1 MDFPLSP
8 ITKSAMC
15 CGCGRVCSCHIDSNE
30 QVSGSHRLKPYHPS
44 SSSFRPWLPSW
55 FDSSDRHED
64 QSNDVCHEVA
74 SATNDV
80 KQLDERVYPTQRR
93 RQYHEVATTI
103 QEDTL
108 PSFTAIGHPSLKIY
122 KFRLPP
128 HLLHLLDDIVDG
140 CSEHADSLSTGW
152 RTFLYSLTKQDIALR
167 DIPGMYETSRPIIH
181 HIKRTI
187 ER

>member
-1 MDFPLSP
+1 
-8 ITKSAMC
+8 MC
-15 CGCGRVCSCHIDSNE
+15 CGCGKAVCSSIDCNE
-30 QVSGSHRLKPYHPS
+30 QEVSGSHRLKPYHPS

-64 QSNDVCHEVA
+64 QSNNVCHEVA
-74 SATNDV
+74 SVANNV

-93 RQYHEVATTI
+93 REYHEVATSI

-108 PSFTAIGHPSLKIY
+108 PSFTTIGHPSLKIY

-128 HLLHLLDDIVDG
+128 HLLHLLDEIVDG

-167 DIPGMYETSRPIIH
+167 DIPGMYETSRPIVH

>member
-15 CGCGRVCSCHIDSNE
+15 CGCGGRVCSCHIDSNE
-30 QVSGSHRLKPYHPS
+30 QVGGSHRLKYPS
-44 SSSFRPWLPSW
+44 SISFRPWLPAW
-55 FDSSDRHED
+55 FDNSDRHKD
-64 QSNDVCHEVA
+64 QSNDICREVA

-93 RQYHEVATTI
+93 REYHEVATTI

-108 PSFTAIGHPSLKIY
+108 PSFTTIGHPSLKIY

-128 HLLHLLDDIVDG
+128 HLLHLLDEIVDG